1 MPENQNTIIYL
12 MLLNGILFLSLN
24 FIAYSIIF
32 PGSMGSK
39 RLGYTLIVTA
49 ISAFFVQQEFR
60 ALVSLDFDPQKAKN
74 VLLGG
79 FIIPV
84 FFVSLVYY
92 RIRRN
97 RNETSG
103 QNAPTIKKKDENH

>member
-32 PGSMGSK
+32 PGPTGSK
-39 RLGYTLIVTA
+39 RLGYTLIVTVL
-49 ISAFFVQQEFR
+49 SAFFVQQEFR
-60 ALVSLDFDPQKAKN
+60 ALVSLDFDLQKAMN

-84 FFVSLVYY
+84 FLVSLVYY

-97 RNETSG
+97 RED
-103 QNAPTIKKKDENH
+103 ATINKSPPLKGKNGNH

>member
-1 MPENQNTIIYL
+1 MTENQNTIIYL
-12 MLLNGILFLSLN
+12 MLLNGILFLNLN

-32 PGSMGSK
+32 PGPTGSK
-39 RLGYTLIVTA
+39 RLGYTLIVTVL
-49 ISAFFVQQEFR
+49 SALFAQQEFR
-60 ALVSLDFDPQKAKN
+60 ALLSLDFASQNVVK

-84 FFVSLVYY
+84 FLVSLVHY

-97 RNETSG
+97 REVRRT
-103 QNAPTIKKKDENH
+103 